1 MILTL
6 LAFAVILGLL
16 IFVHEMGHFLVARM
30 MGVKA
35 EEFGFGFPPR
45 ILGVVYNAKH
55 KKWELVKGNR
65 YIKRKNTIYSLN
77 WIPLG
82 GFVKIFGEDGAKKET
97 KKNPRNFANKPVW
110 QRMSIL
116 VAGVAMNFLVAAL
129 ILSVGF
135 KIGLPKAVEEGS
147 QVSGT
152 SRIHVVEVAP
162 DSPAQEMQLK
172 PGDEITQLTSGVES
186 VAPQKVDEVVGFLG
200 SLKGQEILMEIKR
213 GDNVYRLRG
222 TPRENVPLGEGA
234 LGITLT
240 RTEIV
245 SYPLLTS
252 LKMGFV
258 ATYDMTRA
266 ILNALGGMLRDLIF
280 YGKVKGD
287 VSGPV
292 GIVVLTNQM
301 AEMGFI
307 YLLQFA
313 AILSINLAII
323 NILPIPAL
331 DGGRILFLI
340 IEKIKGSPVSSEIEQ
355 RIHLGGF
362 YLLIAL
368 MIFITVRDVFKFQD
382 KFEILWEKIVG
393 IF

>member
-129 ILSVGF
+129 ILSVES
-135 KIGLPKAVEEGS
+135 L
-147 QVSGT
+147 
-152 SRIHVVEVAP
+152 IHL
-162 DSPAQEMQLK
+162 PAQYALAFQ
-172 PGDEITQLTSGVES
+172 
-186 VAPQKVDEVVGFLG
+186 AP
-200 SLKGQEILMEIKR
+200 
-213 GDNVYRLRG
+213 
-222 TPRENVPLGEGA
+222 
-234 LGITLT
+234 
-240 RTEIV
+240 
-245 SYPLLTS
+245 
-252 LKMGFV
+252 
-258 ATYDMTRA
+258 
-266 ILNALGGMLRDLIF
+266 
-280 YGKVKGD
+280 
-287 VSGPV
+287 
-292 GIVVLTNQM
+292 
-301 AEMGFI
+301 
-307 YLLQFA
+307 YL
-313 AILSINLAII
+313 S
-323 NILPIPAL
+323 
-331 DGGRILFLI
+331 
-340 IEKIKGSPVSSEIEQ
+340 
-355 RIHLGGF
+355 
-362 YLLIAL
+362 
-368 MIFITVRDVFKFQD
+368 
-382 KFEILWEKIVG
+382 
-393 IF
+393 